1 MKILVTNN
9 TLANLGGSETYAYTL
24 IRELASRKEVNVDCF
39 SKNIG
44 LVGKTLKNEGYNV
57 ITSVKDNYD
66 LILASHTSTIPS
78 IINNNGYKIQTCHG
92 IYPSL
97 EQPAK
102 GMDSYV
108 SISEEVEKH
117 LTKLR
122 FKSTIIHNGIN
133 CDRFKPIKP
142 INKNIKSI
150 LSLAQSDVLNNK
162 IRKVCN
168 KMGIKLYC
176 LNKFKNPIF
185 NVENMINEVDM
196 VISLGRGAYESMA
209 CGRNVMI
216 LDKRPYIN
224 KPPLGDGLLT
234 EDNISDIIK
243 NNCSGRF
250 SNTIYDEN
258 MIEKEIMKYDSK
270 LGDFC
275 REYALN
281 NLNIKHQVDK
291 YLKLKG

>member
-1 MKILVTNN
+1 
-9 TLANLGGSETYAYTL
+9 
-24 IRELASRKEVNVDCF
+24 
-39 SKNIG
+39 
-44 LVGKTLKNEGYNV
+44 
-57 ITSVKDNYD
+57 
-66 LILASHTSTIPS
+66 
-78 IINNNGYKIQTCHG
+78 
-92 IYPSL
+92 
-97 EQPAK
+97 
-102 GMDSYV
+102 MDSYV

-162 IRKVCN
+162 IRKVCD

-281 NLNIKHQVDK
+281 SLNIKYQVDK
-291 YLKLKG
+291 YLKLKV